1 MHEVKVYDSSGK
13 LKKIISVKALN
24 VRSKKQMENPSIF
37 KRNKKTR
44 RVTEKPA
51 KGNKHSASNKI

>member
-1 MHEVKVYDSSGK
+1 MHE
-13 LKKIISVKALN
+13 VKALN